1 MNDMNVVIEFIETIA
16 DGGAESLVRDYA
28 TLVSNNE
35 FKVVVVTIYPP
46 LKTSANYK
54 ILKQNGAEI
63 ISIFPDHRFNIV
75 HRIWNKMTRNH
86 YIQERL
92 LKIIQELKA
101 KTIHVHLPILK
112 HLKPIASRINGVKLF
127 YTCHSESSRLFN
139 TNNRAEEFDA
149 AMFLMKNNGLKLIAL
164 HDKMRM
170 ELNAMFSVD
179 NTIVVHNGVDV
190 DRLANVSDCR
200 KDILHQLN
208 IPDDAFVV
216 GHIGRFSAPKNHM
229 FLLDIFDALKD
240 KQRNAFLLMVGSGP
254 LKEQVEQKILELGIQ
269 NRCKILEHRTDI
281 PELLKAMDVF
291 LFPSVYEGD
300 KMRMELNAMFSVDNT
315 IVVHNGV
322 DVDRLANV
330 SDCRK
335 DILHQLNIPDDAFVV
350 GHIGRFSAPKNHMF
364 LLDIFDALKD
374 KQRNAFLL
382 MVGSGPLKEQVEQ
395 KILELGIQ
403 NRCKILE
410 HRTDIPELLKAM
422 DVFLFP
428 SVYEGLPVTLVEAQ
442 FANKRCVVSDTI
454 TSECFFSPDVV
465 PLSLSNTPQQWADVV
480 LDTNIKG
487 VYQGDISK
495 FDMRNVAE
503 HLREIYRS

>member
-291 LFPSVYEGD
+291 LFPSVYEG
-300 KMRMELNAMFSVDNT
+300 
-315 IVVHNGV
+315 
-322 DVDRLANV
+322 
-330 SDCRK
+330 
-335 DILHQLNIPDDAFVV
+335 
-350 GHIGRFSAPKNHMF
+350 
-364 LLDIFDALKD
+364 
-374 KQRNAFLL
+374 
-382 MVGSGPLKEQVEQ
+382 
-395 KILELGIQ
+395 
-403 NRCKILE
+403 
-410 HRTDIPELLKAM
+410 
-422 DVFLFP
+422 
-428 SVYEGLPVTLVEAQ
+428 LPVTLVEAQ